1 MEENSPMKS
10 GLFAP
15 GLYVAATPIGH
26 LADISERV
34 RLALAHCDQ
43 LYAED
48 TRRAQQLL
56 AALQISR
63 PKSSIYSLH
72 SHNESAA
79 KDKVLDA
86 IRMGLSVVLI
96 SDAGTPAISDP
107 GYEVVDAAW
116 RAGHVVSPLP
126 GASAVMAALSVCGFA
141 RWPMSFWGFI
151 PAKPSARKAWLEKIK
166 LHAGLAVLFEAP
178 HRAQVSLAD
187 CAQIFGPQTPMLYAR
202 ELTKS
207 HETLLRGPIEDV
219 QSQIQALTQKDP
231 GAVKGEMA
239 WVFDLGERVEVAA
252 NEADLQ
258 RWAAALAREMPTAS
272 AAKCLARMLGVGR
285 EQAYAALLKEIK

>member
-1 MEENSPMKS
+1 MTSR
-10 GLFAP
+10 LFAP

-26 LADISERV
+26 LADVSERV
-34 RLALAHCDQ
+34 RQALAHCDQ

-63 PKSSIYSLH
+63 PKSSIHSLH
-72 SHNESAA
+72 SHNEASAKA
-79 KDKVLDA
+79 RVLAA
-86 IRMGLSVVLI
+86 IASGLSVVLI

-107 GYEVVDAAW
+107 GHELVEAAW
-116 RAGHVVSPLP
+116 QQGHTVSPLP
-126 GASAVMAALSVCGFA
+126 GASAVIAALSVCGFA

-151 PAKPSARKAWLEKIK
+151 PAKPSARKTWLEKIK
-166 LHAGLAVLFEAP
+166 RHAGLAVLFEAP
-178 HRAQVSLAD
+178 HRAQASLAD

-207 HETLLRGPIEDV
+207 HETLLRGPIENV
-219 QSQIQALTQKDP
+219 QSQIQTRVEKDP
-231 GAVKGEMA
+231 GAAKGEMA
-239 WVFDLGERVEVAA
+239 WVFDLGESVEVAPQQ
-252 NEADLQ
+252 ADLQ
-258 RWAAALAREMPTAS
+258 RWAAALAKEMPTAS
-272 AAKCLARMLGVGR
+272 AAKCLARVLGVRR